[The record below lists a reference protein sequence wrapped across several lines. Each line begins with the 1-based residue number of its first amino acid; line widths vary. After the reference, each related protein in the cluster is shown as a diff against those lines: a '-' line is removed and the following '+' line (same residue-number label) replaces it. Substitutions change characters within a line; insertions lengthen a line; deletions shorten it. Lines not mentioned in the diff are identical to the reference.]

1 MRNAERKVDIPKEQR
16 KSQEPKAKWA
26 PALFL
31 CLLCTTAFTLGAIL
45 QQRVYSWTGRGG
57 GRLMQV
63 LLGDGRRVL
72 ANQFFT
78 TADIYFHSGAYP
90 SIFDRRYTP
99 TNSAVARGV
108 RESPEQEDAEH
119 DREMALLN
127 RPLDWI
133 ERFGRN
139 FQITKETHLA
149 GGKAREILPW
159 LKLSADLDPKNV
171 DTYTVASYW
180 LRVRLGK
187 PKEAEEFLR
196 EGLLANPDSYEI
208 LLELGRLY
216 SDNYHDLTR
225 ARNLWEAAYRRWN
238 KREASK
244 PSPDLRA
251 LDQIT
256 VGLAWL
262 EEKEGHYGEAIKWLK
277 IALAKKASPNP
288 EGLEARLKE
297 LQAKLKE
304 AEARSPAPK
313 A

>member
-1 MRNAERKVDIPKEQR
+1 MDTPKDQT
-16 KSQEPKAKWA
+16 KSQKPKARWA

-45 QQRVYSWTGRGG
+45 QQRVYSWTGSGG
-57 GRLMQV
+57 GDLMQV
-63 LLGDGRRVL
+63 LLGNGRRVL
-72 ANQFFT
+72 ADQFFT

-90 SIFDRRYTP
+90 SIFDRQYP
-99 TNSAVARGV
+99 STNSARLARGV
-108 RESPEQEDAEH
+108 QETPEQEDAEH
-119 DREMALLN
+119 DREIALLN
-127 RPLDWI
+127 RPIDWI

-139 FQITKETHLA
+139 FQITKETHLS
-149 GGKAREILPW
+149 GGKEREILPW
-159 LKLSADLDPKNV
+159 LKLSADLDPKRV

-180 LRVRLGK
+180 LRVHLGK

-216 SDNYHDLTR
+216 FENYHDLAR

-238 KREASK
+238 KREAGK
-244 PSPDLRA
+244 PRPDLRA

-256 VGLAWL
+256 VRLAWL
-262 EEKEGHYGEAIKWLK
+262 EEEEGHYAQAIKWLK
-277 IALAKKASPNP
+277 VALAKKASPNP

-304 AEARSPAPK
+304 AEAPSPAPK